1 MRLQAENKSSDAR
14 GHQRRAP
21 KKETNGGFSMVISR
35 RGVLLGSAGAL
46 GAASFS
52 FPAPAIAE
60 SEPIRIGCLAA
71 ITGPA
76 SAPTQGFNRGVNFAV
91 DAINGAGGIKGRK
104 IELVMRDTQGDPSKA
119 VNATQEMISSQKV
132 HAIWGPLNSG
142 EALATTPIM
151 ARAKIPNIH
160 PCVVETLIDPA
171 KFPNAF
177 RMAPSNSQWDD
188 AVRNYALNILKVKKV
203 AVIGDTTGYG
213 VTAVG
218 ASVAAF
224 KKDGA
229 EVVYQANIDATQPD
243 MTPDMLRMKNAGTE
257 AIVMWTVSTGM
268 EARMFNVRA
277 TMGWDVPFVGH
288 PSLSSG
294 EIAGLVEK
302 PENWKK
308 VYAIGYKSCSYDA
321 GGKLPAKSEDLVAR
335 LTKANIALNDTL
347 LWWVA
352 GGIDVIELF
361 AKAIDASGGTEGSGI
376 IAYLNTLN
384 KYPGYFGDYTFTPT
398 QHNGYPTDEVV
409 MSEAST
415 AKNGTFALAPGYS

>member
-1 MRLQAENKSSDAR
+1 MA
-14 GHQRRAP
+14 
-21 KKETNGGFSMVISR
+21 ISR
-35 RGVLLGSAGAL
+35 RDVLLGGAGAV

-52 FPAPAIAE
+52 FPAPAIAQA
-60 SEPIRIGCLAA
+60 EPIKIGCLAA
-71 ITGPA
+71 MTGPS
-76 SAPTQGFNRGVNFAV
+76 SAPTLGFNRGVIFAA
-91 DAINGAGGIKGRK
+91 DAINAAGGVKGRK
-104 IELVMRDTQGDPSKA
+104 VEIVMRDTQGDPTKA
-119 VNATQEMISSQKV
+119 VNATQELISQTKV

-151 ARAKIPNIH
+151 ARAKIPDIH
-160 PCVVETLIDPA
+160 PCVVETLIDPV

-188 AVRNYALNILKVKKV
+188 AVRNYCLKVLKVKKV

-213 VTAVG
+213 TTAVG

-243 MTPDMLRMKNAGTE
+243 MTPDMLRAKNAGAE
-257 AIVMWTVSTGM
+257 VIVVWSVTTGM
-268 EARMFNVRA
+268 EARMFNTRA
-277 TMGWDVPFVGH
+277 AMNWDVAFVGH
-288 PSLSSG
+288 PSMASG
-294 EIAGLVEK
+294 ELAGLVEK

-321 GGKLPAKSEDLVAR
+321 AGKLPPKSEDLVAR
-335 LTKANIALNDTL
+335 LTKAGVKLDDTL

-352 GGIDVIELF
+352 GGIDAIELI
-361 AKAIDASGGTEGSGI
+361 AKAVAESGSTDSAGI
-376 IAYLNTLN
+376 IAYWNTLS
-384 KYPGYFGDYTFTPT
+384 KYPGYFGNYSFSPT
-398 QHNGYPTDEVV
+398 QHNGYLTEEIV

-415 AKNGTFALAPGYS
+415 AKNGTFALAPGYT

>member
-1 MRLQAENKSSDAR
+1 MA
-14 GHQRRAP
+14 
-21 KKETNGGFSMVISR
+21 ISR
-35 RGVLLGSAGAL
+35 RDVLLGSAGAL

-52 FPAPAIAE
+52 FPAPAIAQ
-60 SEPIRIGCLAA
+60 SDSIKIGCLAA
-71 ITGPA
+71 MTGPS
-76 SAPTQGFNRGVNFAV
+76 SAPTIGFNRGVNFAV
-91 DAINGAGGIKGRK
+91 EAINAAGGVKGRK
-104 IELVMRDTQGDPSKA
+104 IEIVMRDTQGDPTKA
-119 VNATQEMISSQKV
+119 VNATQEMISQLKV
-132 HAIWGPLNSG
+132 HGIWGPLNSG

-151 ARAKIPNIH
+151 ARAKIPDIH
-160 PCVVETLIDPA
+160 PCVVETLIDTT
-171 KFPNAF
+171 KYPNAF

-188 AVRNYALNILKVKKV
+188 AVRNYCLNVLKVKKI
-203 AVIGDTTGYG
+203 AVLGDTTGYG

-229 EVVYQANIDATQPD
+229 DIIYQANIDATQPD
-243 MTPDMLRMKNAGTE
+243 LTPDMLRAKNAGAE
-257 AIVMWTVSTGM
+257 AIVVWSVTTGM
-268 EARMFNVRA
+268 EARMFNTRA
-277 TMGWDVPFVGH
+277 VMGWDVPFVGH

-321 GGKLPAKSEDLVAR
+321 SGKLPPKSEELVAR
-335 LTKANIALNDTL
+335 LTKAGVALNDTL

-352 GGIDVIELF
+352 GGIDAIELF
-361 AKAIDASGGTEGSGI
+361 AKAVETSGSTDPVGI
-376 IAYLNTLN
+376 ITYLNTVN
-384 KYPGYFGDYTFTPT
+384 KYPGYFGTYTFTPT
-398 QHNGYPTDEVV
+398 QHNGFPTEEIV